1 MPVVDLPVVKGLL
14 GAPVLAFKDVITLEE
29 EAVNSIKSMAFKD
42 VITPHGESVVM
53 AEGNKKTMSEK
64 QIDPNTA
71 QNKLNADTVMCMEY
85 AVSRY
90 TKVIP
95 ESLNAP
101 YGDGVLGTVFI
112 LSMAK
117 EYKYGHGAELIAIAD
132 GGKNQ
137 WDKPVKY
144 VRFFAHYAATD
155 KTYTFSHDKAK
166 EMWESKIKEGYK
178 RVQ

>member
-1 MPVVDLPVVKGLL
+1 
-14 GAPVLAFKDVITLEE
+14 
-29 EAVNSIKSMAFKD
+29 
-42 VITPHGESVVM
+42 
-53 AEGNKKTMSEK
+53 MSEK

-101 YGDGVLGTVFI
+101 YGDAALGTVFI
-112 LSMAK
+112 LSMVTAK
-117 EYKYGHGAELIAIAD
+117 EYKYGPGAELIAIAD

-144 VRFFAHYAATD
+144 VRFFTYYAATD
-155 KTYTFSHDKAK
+155 KMPNGSLKMMDKTYTLSHEKAK
-166 EMWESKIKEGYK
+166 EMWETKINEGYK
-178 RVQ
+178 RVP

>member
-1 MPVVDLPVVKGLL
+1 VVDLPVIKGLL
-14 GAPVLAFKDVITLEE
+14 GSPVL
-29 EAVNSIKSMAFKD
+29 AFKD

-64 QIDPNTA
+64 QIYLNDQNPNPA
-71 QNKLNADTVMCMEY
+71 INPQNKLNADTVMCMEY

-117 EYKYGHGAELIAIAD
+117 EYKLQNKTALIAIAD

-144 VRFFAHYAATD
+144 VKFFDHYAATD
-155 KTYTFSHDKAK
+155 KMPNGTLKPNEKTYTFSHEKAK
-166 EMWESKIKEGYK
+166 EMWETKIKEGYK

>member
-1 MPVVDLPVVKGLL
+1 VVDLPVIKGLL
-14 GAPVLAFKDVITLEE
+14 GSPVL
-29 EAVNSIKSMAFKD
+29 AFKD

-64 QIDPNTA
+64 QINPNKKTPA
-71 QNKLNADTVMCMEY
+71 INPQNKLNADTVMCMEY

-155 KTYTFSHDKAK
+155 KMPNGTLKPNEKTYTFSHEKAK

>member
-1 MPVVDLPVVKGLL
+1 VVDLPVIKGWVQ
-14 GAPVLAFKDVITLEE
+14 GAPVL
-29 EAVNSIKSMAFKD
+29 AFKD

-53 AEGNKKTMSEK
+53 AWPKGNKKTMSEK
-64 QIDPNTA
+64 QIGRNTA

-101 YGDGVLGTVFI
+101 YGDAALGTVFI
-112 LSMAK
+112 LSMVTAK
-117 EYKYGHGAELIAIAD
+117 EYKYGPGAELIAIAD

-144 VRFFAHYAATD
+144 VRFFNFFAATEKNPKGTVKPSNGE
-155 KTYTFSHDKAK
+155 KTYTFSHEKAK
-166 EMWESKIKEGYK
+166 EMWETKIKEGYK

>member
-1 MPVVDLPVVKGLL
+1 VVDLPVIKGLL
-14 GAPVLAFKDVITLEE
+14 GSPVLAFKDL
-29 EAVNSIKSMAFKD
+29 
-42 VITPHGESVVM
+42 ITPHGESVVM

-64 QIDPNTA
+64 QINPNPA
-71 QNKLNADTVMCMEY
+71 INPQNKLNADTVMCMEY

-101 YGDGVLGTVFI
+101 YGDGVLSTVFI

-155 KTYTFSHDKAK
+155 KMPSGTLKPNDKTYTFSHEKAK
-166 EMWESKIKEGYK
+166 EMWETKIKEGYK